1 MDDKNLKLSDRMSF
15 EIIAHAGDS
24 RSFAFQALQ
33 EAKKGNFEDADELME
48 KSKEAE
54 NLAHH
59 AQTELLV
66 NEMNG
71 EHTDVDVMLV
81 HSQDHLMTGM
91 LARELIQELIEM
103 YRNKV

>member
-1 MDDKNLKLSDRMSF
+1 MDDKNLKLSDKMSF

-33 EAKKGNFEDADELME
+33 EAKKGNFEEADELME

-59 AQTELLV
+59 VQTELLV

-71 EHTDVDVMLV
+71 EHTDVDVLLV
-81 HSQDHLMTGM
+81 HSQDHLMAGM